1 MQNADHLAEH
11 LPDSPVD
18 AATEFV
24 WMVGDP
30 ITQVKAPQRMTPL
43 YRQAGE
49 NLLVVP
55 VPIAAAD
62 LRTVFDAAR
71 RIGNVRGWIATV
83 PHKIPLA
90 GWVDE
95 LSPAARVA
103 GAVNAIRFRHGRA
116 FGDLFDGTGFVA
128 GLQGRGY
135 PVRGTSALVLG
146 AGGVGSAIAHALA
159 QAGAANVALHDI
171 DANRVRALVERLR
184 AEFHDTRFEAGDPD
198 SAAGFDLL
206 VNASPVGMGGDPRS
220 PLDTR
225 QLQPRH
231 TVAEVVMSPEWTPLL
246 LAAREAGC
254 AIHPGR
260 QVLDGQLRSLL
271 DFFR

>member
-1 MQNADHLAEH
+1 MQDTDHST
-11 LPDSPVD
+11 DSPVD
-18 AATEFV
+18 AASEFV

-49 NLLVVP
+49 NLLVLP

-62 LRTVFDAAR
+62 LRAVFDAAR
-71 RIGNVRGWIATV
+71 RIGNVRGWIVTV
-83 PHKIPLA
+83 PHKITLA

-103 GAVNAIRFRHGRA
+103 GAVNAIRFRHGRVV
-116 FGDLFDGTGFVA
+116 GDLFDGTGFVA

-135 PVRGTSALVLG
+135 QVRSTSALVLG

-159 QAGAANVALHDI
+159 QAGAAGVAIHDI
-171 DANRVRALVERLR
+171 DASRVRSLVERLR
-184 AEFHDTRFEAGDPD
+184 AEFRHTRFEAGDPD
-198 SAAGFDLL
+198 SVAGFDLL
-206 VNASPVGMGGDPRS
+206 VNASPVGMSGDPRS

-225 QLQPRH
+225 QLRPRH

-246 LAAREAGC
+246 LAARQAGC